1 MKTSIIV
8 QNLKGSACKKAII
21 SKLSELPTISNIT
34 VDVDLAR
41 VSFVYE
47 NFNDALVV
55 KEVLKAIGYPSI
67 HYRSSTSKKTFSFT
81 RGVALK
87 LSKS

>member
-8 QNLKGSACKKAII
+8 QNLRCSECANTII
-21 SKLSELPTISNIT
+21 AKLSELPTISNLA
-34 VDVDLAR
+34 VDVELAR

-55 KEVLKAIGYPSI
+55 KEKLREMGYPSI
-67 HYRSSTSKKTFSFT
+67 HYKSSVPNSTFSFSG
-81 RGVALK
+81 RAVLK